1 MKTTI
6 NKYMTFAILLLLTV
20 GLGGCGDSSEEKISS
35 EECECGEQFIK
46 NVEGSGTVSYNETV
60 GKWQISSH
68 VQGTYDTVYL
78 YLVSGNKN
86 LDDIITSWLIS
97 LEKCTAFN
105 LRRCLLSQ
113 QGLSVFVYCWKQL
126 ISSHETTAIP
136 LWRICYPPVLNIRI
150 YNPILSPLGLPMY
163 ISCV

>member
-35 EECECGEQFIK
+35 DECECGEQFIK

-86 LDDIITSWLIS
+86 LDEYNNLVVNFSGKMYSIQS
-97 LEKCTAFN
+97 EKMPAVSAGTVCF
-105 LRRCLLSQ
+105 CLL
-113 QGLSVFVYCWKQL
+113 L
-126 ISSHETTAIP
+126 ETINFKP
-136 LWRICYPPVLNIRI
+136 
-150 YNPILSPLGLPMY
+150 
-163 ISCV
+163 